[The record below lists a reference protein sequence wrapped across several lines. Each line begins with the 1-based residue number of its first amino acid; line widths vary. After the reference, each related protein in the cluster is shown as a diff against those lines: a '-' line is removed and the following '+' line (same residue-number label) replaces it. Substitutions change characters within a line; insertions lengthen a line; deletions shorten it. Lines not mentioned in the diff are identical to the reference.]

1 MKSHLMA
8 IMDRLNRLIETAD
21 PKETYNFKR
30 EGEVIATVSFVPE
43 ETAFSIKYPKQKD
56 VAIFDDIDLVAIE
69 LYDMIY

>member
-8 IMDRLNRLIETAD
+8 IMDRLNETAD
-21 PKETYNFKR
+21 PKETYNFER